1 MYVRMEEINQKSKI
15 LIVDDEKSNL
25 MLLNRILSAEY
36 TIFTA
41 KSGEEALTRVR
52 KDEPDLILM
61 DVIMPGMSGFDALMK
76 LKEDDETS
84 RIPVI
89 IITGL
94 NSEGDEEKGFALG
107 AVDYMVKPFNHA
119 IVRARVK
126 IHMQIVQQIRTIERL
141 GLVDSLTNMPNRRSF
156 DSHFAVEWKRAARE
170 KKPISFLMLDVDHFK
185 NYNDT
190 YGHPQGDVLLKAVAK
205 IFMQAARRPTDLA
218 ARIGGEEF
226 GVLLPETTLE
236 SALII
241 AERIRSQV
249 EAERIPLLSDGQQI
263 TSVTISI
270 GVASCIPQ
278 AGDSSEAFVA
288 RADKFLYVAKNSGR
302 NQIYFE
308 K

>member
-1 MYVRMEEINQKSKI
+1 MKEMNPKNKI

-25 MLLNRILSAEY
+25 LLLNRILSPEY
-36 TIFTA
+36 AVFTA
-41 KSGEEALTRVR
+41 KSGEEALDRVR
-52 KDEPDLILM
+52 NDEPDLILL
-61 DVIMPGMSGFDALMK
+61 DVIMPGMSGFEVLAK
-76 LKEDDETS
+76 LKEDDGTS
-84 RIPVI
+84 HIPII

-94 NSEGDEEKGFALG
+94 HSEGDEEKGFSLG
-107 AVDYMVKPFNHA
+107 AVDYVVKPFNHA

-156 DSHFAVEWKRAARE
+156 DSHFSMEWKRAVRE
-170 KKPISFLMLDVDHFK
+170 KTPISFLMMDVDHFK

-226 GVLLPETTLE
+226 GVLLPETTLPN
-236 SALII
+236 ALII
-241 AERIRSQV
+241 AEKIRSQV
-249 EAERIPLLSDGQQI
+249 EAEQIPLLNGNQT

-270 GVASCIPQ
+270 GAASCIPS
-278 AGDSSEAFVA
+278 AGDSPEAFIA
-288 RADKFLYVAKNSGR
+288 KADKFLYIAKNKGR
-302 NQIYFE
+302 NQIYSE
-308 K
+308 N